1 MKRIV
6 PIGRA
11 IVMFALILI
20 SPTLK
25 SFSQSMTAG
34 NGKVEVGL
42 GIGPLFFL
50 GDLGGSKGI
59 GQTFVKDVDFP
70 MTKLCKGL
78 FLTVTPNEWL
88 GFRIAANQGVLQ
100 GDDKQAPNKGGD
112 EVSRLQRNLNFKSN
126 LLEAYAA
133 LEFY

>member
-11 IVMFALILI
+11 IVLALILI
-20 SPTLK
+20 SSTLN
-25 SFSQSMTAG
+25 SFSQSITTG
-34 NGKVEVGL
+34 GGKVEVGL
-42 GIGPLFFL
+42 GLGPLFFL

-78 FLTVTPNEWL
+78 FVTVTPNEWL
-88 GFRIAANQGVLQ
+88 GFRLAANIGVLQ

-112 EVSRLQRNLNFKSN
+112 EVTRLQRNLSFKSN
-126 LLEAYAA
+126 LLEG
-133 LEFY
+133 